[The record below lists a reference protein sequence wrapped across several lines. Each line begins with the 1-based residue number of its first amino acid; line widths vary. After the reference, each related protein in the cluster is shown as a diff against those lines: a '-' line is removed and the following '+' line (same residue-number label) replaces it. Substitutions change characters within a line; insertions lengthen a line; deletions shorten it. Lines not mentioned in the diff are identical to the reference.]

1 MLLMGECHVVQH
13 LVEFVEERD
22 VARINVNGSKGKS
35 LALNPVATWDTVEE
49 HRAQTRHCE

>member
-1 MLLMGECHVVQH
+1 MNMMTAQH
-13 LVEFVEERD
+13 LEEFVEERD

-49 HRAQTRHCE
+49 RHAQTRHCE